1 MFGPIRSFACF
12 IVLENVIC
20 SIERTTLAI
29 YTVTSYTNR
38 LLMPLFYTI
47 WYIFVVIVAVSCSDQ
62 RSLRT
67 NRKQPYDSSDKRFYR
82 ILRIELSTQTVQF
95 VLFIM
100 FRPKEMKATQRR
112 EKKGRLLIT
121 TNGVYKPACLWS
133 LQFQYST
140 NSTRQ
145 CHDRAIPSCTNAFV
159 N

>member
-1 MFGPIRSFACF
+1 MFGPIRSFGCF

-112 EKKGRLLIT
+112 EKRVDFLLRQTEYI
-121 TNGVYKPACLWS
+121 NRHACGLCNFNIART
-133 LQFQYST
+133 QRDNAMIGQYL
-140 NSTRQ
+140 
-145 CHDRAIPSCTNAFV
+145 AVPMLL
-159 N
+159 